1 MNKDQIKGRMKTSTG
16 TVKEVA
22 GKILGDSQQESEGN
36 LEKNLGK
43 AQSVYGDFKEKMKK

>member
-16 TVKEVA
+16 AAKEVA
-22 GKILGDSQQESEGN
+22 GKILGDSQQESKWN